1 MIDLEKRKREKADNK
16 SLRNNSLARI
26 GNFIKEAR
34 LNRNESIN
42 ELATSLKISP
52 QQLKAIEEGQED
64 LLPEK
69 VFVKAMVKRIS
80 EALKLDTEFIMK
92 EFNNQAEEVKIEEIL
107 EEVNKEKE
115 INKKFSKEIAY
126 IPIIA
131 IFFSGMIGFFASS
144 IVLNIFSNPDN
155 NSVKESL
162 IKKD

>member
-1 MIDLEKRKREKADNK
+1 MEKRKREKTDNK
-16 SLRNNSLARI
+16 SLSNSSLSRI

-42 ELATSLKISP
+42 ELSASLKISP

-69 VFVKAMVKRIS
+69 VFVKAMIKRIS
-80 EALKLDTEFIMK
+80 DTLKLDTEFIMK
-92 EFNNQAEEVKIEEIL
+92 EYNNQTEEVKIEEIL

-115 INKKFSKEIAY
+115 INKKISKEIPY

-131 IFFSGMIGFFASS
+131 IFLSGMMGLLAST
-144 IVLNIFSNPDN
+144 IFLNIISNPDN
-155 NSVKESL
+155 NSVKEEL